1 VVEPRSEETRRRVR
15 RFGVILVVVVL
26 ALVGFTIGYVQL
38 YGRVLRDPSMPPT
51 VTSPTNP
58 RVRRF
63 EIGLVAGAAAAV
75 VAIVLIRRSRRV
87 GASQDSQDGRNG
99 RDSRDRGEGSSSP

>member
-1 VVEPRSEETRRRVR
+1 MVEPRSEETRRRVR
-15 RFGVILVVVVL
+15 RFATILVVVVL

-63 EIGLVAGAAAAV
+63 EIGLVAGAAVAV
-75 VAIVLIRRSRRV
+75 VAIVLIRRSRRGRPGNDV
-87 GASQDSQDGRNG
+87 RDG
-99 RDSRDRGEGSSSP
+99 RDRGEGSSSP